1 MSLTISYR
9 LTGIGW
15 AECVISDSQTSCST
29 TASYLSDA
37 LGSLVRAAIALL
49 TGFSAL
55 TFSFEEEPGEYRW
68 VIRSPR
74 YNEIELRIL
83 DFPDVYSALP
93 EADGRLLFQTVCVPE
108 TFAMAVFEAAERLR
122 IEIGEAGYAEKW
134 VEHPF
139 PTPCM
144 DELKRTLQRLGHAV

>member
-1 MSLTISYR
+1 MSLTIDYR

-15 AECVISDSQTSCST
+15 SECVISDGQASCST

-37 LGSLVRAAIALL
+37 LGSLVRAAHALL

-74 YNEIELRIL
+74 YNEIDLRIL
-83 DFPDVYSALP
+83 GFPDVYSALP
-93 EADGRLLFQTVCVPE
+93 EADGRVLFQTVCVPE
-108 TFAMAVFEAAERLR
+108 TFAVAVFEAAERLR
-122 IEIGEAGYAEKW
+122 IELGEDGYAEKW
-134 VEHPF
+134 AEHAF
-139 PTPCM
+139 PTRCM
-144 DELKRTLQRLGHAV
+144 DELKRALEQLGHAL